1 MVAEFAR
8 IAAGAVDDP
17 AVVTDLTLAVE
28 NRYPPHLHF
37 SRPPRAVAE
46 VVTQGP
52 LRGVESA
59 DSLAHDGLLSLTKTT
74 RLTNRRGAANRERW

>member
-28 NRYPPHLHF
+28 NRYPHTCI
-37 SRPPRAVAE
+37 SRGHRAQSPR
-46 VVTQGP
+46 
-52 LRGVESA
+52 
-59 DSLAHDGLLSLTKTT
+59 
-74 RLTNRRGAANRERW
+74 